1 MHTVGVWSPRYI
13 LVYVPI
19 YMAVSVRRDK
29 LISNN
34 KVMKGWSLLLMPWS
48 MSLLL
53 MPWSIYLFLHNKRVV
68 RKPMLQPGFGPGV
81 QRSAWQG
88 NQRYSQGWG
97 LGPREAQANIPAHSA
112 ATLVAVMQVGV
123 LTWEDDET
131 QTTASTEPAPMA
143 GEAN

>member
-1 MHTVGVWSPRYI
+1 MEHVTPSHAMEHIPLSTQQARGEETNATAR
-13 LVYVPI
+13 
-19 YMAVSVRRDK
+19 VRAW
-29 LISNN
+29 
-34 KVMKGWSLLLMPWS
+34 GPE
-48 MSLLL
+48 
-53 MPWSIYLFLHNKRVV
+53 KRVA
-68 RKPMLQPGFGPGV
+68 RKPTLQPGLGPGA